1 MKEKFKEL
9 LLSTGRYG
17 VAELLE
23 WLEGTDFYSAPASTQ
38 YHGAKEGGLLEHSL
52 AVYDALKRVT
62 GAFPETG
69 LSRNEDT
76 LILTGLLHDLC
87 KVNFYKKG
95 FRNRKNEQTGQWEKV
110 EVYEIEDL
118 FPFGHG
124 EKSVIIAQKFIALTK
139 EEMLAIRWHMCGFDD
154 AARQYG
160 GGQALSKAMKDCSL
174 ITALHAADLAACH
187 FGGV

>member
-9 LLSTGRYG
+9 LLSTGRHG
-17 VAELLE
+17 VADLLE
-23 WLEGTDFYSAPASTQ
+23 WLEGSDFFHAPASSQ
-38 YHGAKEGGLLEHSL
+38 YHGAKNGGLLEHSL
-52 AVYDALKRVT
+52 LVYDALKRVT

-69 LSRNEDT
+69 LSRKEDT
-76 LILTGLLHDLC
+76 LIIAALLHDLC
-87 KVNFYKKG
+87 KANFYKKG

-124 EKSVIIAQKFIALTK
+124 EKSVVIAQRFISLTK
-139 EEMLAIRWHMCGFDD
+139 EEMLAIRWHMAGFDD
-154 AARQYG
+154 TARQYG
-160 GGQALSKAMKDCSL
+160 GGQALSKAMKECSL